1 MEINNSECNILI
13 VDDSINNI
21 ELLSDI
27 LGDDYE
33 VLFAIS
39 GHKALEMISKSLPD
53 LILLDVV
60 MPSMDGYEVISLLK
74 SDPKTAHIPV
84 IFITAKSGK
93 DDMIKG
99 FKLGAVDYISKPFEV
114 EEVKV
119 RVKTHIENQLLLKAL
134 HNANHQLEQL
144 SRVDALTG
152 VANRRHFDEFLHQIL
167 NRSKRHSALISLL
180 IIDIDFFKL
189 FNDYY
194 GHQQGDSCLIKV
206 AQQLNDF
213 AQRDGE
219 LACRYGGEEFAIVL
233 SEMSAAEALEHAL
246 KCQQSV
252 HALQI
257 QHEKSNCNPYVTIS
271 MGIISQTISAETTAE
286 SLIKKADAA
295 LYKAK
300 ESGRNQVCVYSD

>member
-99 FKLGAVDYISKPFEV
+99 FKLGAVP
-114 EEVKV
+114 
-119 RVKTHIENQLLLKAL
+119 
-134 HNANHQLEQL
+134 
-144 SRVDALTG
+144 
-152 VANRRHFDEFLHQIL
+152 
-167 NRSKRHSALISLL
+167 RS
-180 IIDIDFFKL
+180 
-189 FNDYY
+189 
-194 GHQQGDSCLIKV
+194 
-206 AQQLNDF
+206 
-213 AQRDGE
+213 
-219 LACRYGGEEFAIVL
+219 
-233 SEMSAAEALEHAL
+233 
-246 KCQQSV
+246 
-252 HALQI
+252 
-257 QHEKSNCNPYVTIS
+257 
-271 MGIISQTISAETTAE
+271 
-286 SLIKKADAA
+286 
-295 LYKAK
+295 
-300 ESGRNQVCVYSD
+300 